1 MDLMGF
7 HLKNKGFCNRNVD
20 SARSKS
26 DFTMDYSVFE
36 YDSSKKIMI
45 ENPGNGDFTEFS
57 LCKAGIDHILPH
69 ESQPGLEYKNSKKT
83 LFMAFNMDLIKKH
96 KNFSKQK
103 FGWEAEVRIS
113 HISQV
118 NLERFNKE
126 TLGCH
131 QKRNKMGGSSL
142 EHTKHVEIAVDCA
155 IVWRFNQQ
163 K

>member
-45 ENPGNGDFTEFS
+45 KNPGNGDFTEFS

-96 KNFSKQK
+96 KNFSNKSLAGKQK
-103 FGWEAEVRIS
+103 SEF
-113 HISQV
+113 HI
-118 NLERFNKE
+118 FHK
-126 TLGCH
+126 
-131 QKRNKMGGSSL
+131 
-142 EHTKHVEIAVDCA
+142 
-155 IVWRFNQQ
+155 
-163 K
+163 